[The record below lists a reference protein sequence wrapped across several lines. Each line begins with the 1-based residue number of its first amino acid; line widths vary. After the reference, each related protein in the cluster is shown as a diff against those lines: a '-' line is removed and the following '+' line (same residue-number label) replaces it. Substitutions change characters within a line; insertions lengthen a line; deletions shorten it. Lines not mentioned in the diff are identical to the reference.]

1 MSLWLTSQL
10 HCNFFVTENRSSHW
24 DLFFPTNLHWDLYV
38 PACVMIESMCN
49 ILTNSY
55 SSHGYLEL
63 LFSELPNSV
72 IQQDYPCFP
81 LTSNDISY
89 CYFLVHTIPAT
100 LFLLLFFDYSKHT
113 ITRWTLHCSFLLLLE
128 MLFYQIFISFLCLI
142 QLSAQMSLRQKSLLW
157 ISY

>member
-100 LFLLLFFDYSKHT
+100 LFLLLIFWLQQTYYHQMNFALFFLTSAGNALLPNIYILSLPYSAF
-113 ITRWTLHCSFLLLLE
+113 CSNVT
-128 MLFYQIFISFLCLI
+128 
-142 QLSAQMSLRQKSLLW
+142 
-157 ISY
+157 